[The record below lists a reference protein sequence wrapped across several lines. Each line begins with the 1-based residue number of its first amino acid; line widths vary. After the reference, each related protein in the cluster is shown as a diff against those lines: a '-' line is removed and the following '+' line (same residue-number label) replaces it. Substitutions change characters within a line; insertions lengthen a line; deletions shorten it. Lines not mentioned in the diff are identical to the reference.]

1 MSLNGLFNGL
11 INTLDVFNKFKDEQG
26 NFSER
31 LVGDIE
37 GMLSLYE
44 ASHYMVHGDDIL
56 EDALAFTTTHIEAIA
71 NQLNHPLAIQVKHS
85 LRHPLHKNLPRL
97 EARSY
102 ISIYG
107 QDPSHNE
114 NLLIL
119 AKLDFNMLQ
128 RLHQKEFGDV
138 YK

>member
-1 MSLNGLFNGL
+1 L
-11 INTLDVFNKFKDEQG
+11 IKTLDVFNKFKNEEG

-31 LVGDIE
+31 LISDVE

-44 ASHYMVHGDDIL
+44 ATHIMVHGEDIL
-56 EDALAFTTTHIEAIA
+56 EEALAFTTTHLESIA
-71 NQLNHPLAIQVKHS
+71 NQLSHSYAIQVKHS
-85 LRHPLHKNLPRL
+85 LRQTLHKNLPRL

-102 ISIYG
+102 IFIYE
-107 QDPSHNE
+107 QNPSHDE

-128 RLHQKEFGDV
+128 SLHQKEFGNLC
-138 YK
+138 K

>member
-1 MSLNGLFNGL
+1 L
-11 INTLDVFNKFKDEQG
+11 IKTLDVFNKFKDEQG

-31 LVGDIE
+31 LTRDIE

-44 ASHYMVHGDDIL
+44 ATHIMIHGEDIL
-56 EDALAFTTTHIEAIA
+56 EEALAFTTTHFESIA
-71 NQLNHPLAIQVKHS
+71 NQLNHPHAIQVKHS
-85 LRHPLHKNLPRL
+85 LRQALHKNLPRL
-97 EARSY
+97 EARNY
-102 ISIYG
+102 ISIYEK
-107 QDPSHNE
+107 DPSHNK

-128 RLHQKEFGDV
+128 RLHQKEFGNV